1 MQNEFN
7 NQVFLCIFMFSIW
20 FLRKI
25 FLFLRMSPLIGE
37 ILAGIILGPHLLNVV
52 PYQDALK
59 FLGYFGMILLMIESG
74 IDFQFDEVKKN
85 WKKSI
90 LIALIGL
97 ILPFSLGLLFIYLFN
112 YSYTTLGFILAAF
125 SLAPTSI
132 GLSLKVLEENKKLDS
147 DYGQYII
154 SIAVLDDIISI
165 IFLSVVN
172 NLISDK
178 NNVGLI
184 ILFTIL
190 PILFTLIF
198 GLFGL
203 KYLPNLIDKLLEKIP
218 NNSTHFENHDQV
230 VMILFF
236 IVSFTYSI
244 IGHYIGSSLLGAFIA
259 GLSFSKTDNIHKI
272 WKHQVKRIA
281 KWLITFFFAA
291 TIAFSI
297 PISSMF
303 NWNCFW
309 QAFIILFVC
318 GIFSKIIGPFL
329 FIKSD
334 GKWKI
339 AWALVARGE
348 LSFIFVDLAY
358 RNSLFDENLYGTL
371 MWVFLFCCVISPLIF
386 NRLVKQRIKDK
397 NINNNKSIVNIEVAG
412 DYHHNMIE
420 DVMDSLEDMSCEIVS
435 SVMYKTGEQSKEFFK
450 VTSNAEILSEEDIK
464 KKIIKA
470 LGDKKENIHVQI
482 QDIENNQNNIII
494 KIRGTHHKS
503 ILKELCQKLELL
515 DIEPYDLHI
524 DHIENEDL
532 INILIKKKNNE
543 NYILWKNKIEFEL
556 ESIYK
561 SHKING
567 SIDVII

>member
-7 NQVFLCIFMFSIW
+7 NQVFLCFFMFSIW

-25 FLFLRMSPLIGE
+25 FLFFKMSPLIGE

-74 IDFQFDEVKKN
+74 IDFQYEEIKKN
-85 WKKSI
+85 WKRSV
-90 LIALIGL
+90 LIALMGL
-97 ILPFSLGLLFIYLFN
+97 ILPFTLGLLFIYLFN
-112 YSYTTLGFILAAF
+112 YSYTLFGFILAGF

-132 GLSLKVLEENKKLDS
+132 GLSLKVLEENKKLES
-147 DYGQYII
+147 DYGQSII

-172 NLISDK
+172 NLISD
-178 NNVGLI
+178 NSNIGLI

-190 PILFTLIF
+190 PILFTILF
-198 GLFGL
+198 SMFGL
-203 KYLPNLIDKLLEKIP
+203 KYLPNLIDRLLEKIP
-218 NNSTHFENHDQV
+218 NNSTHFENHDQIV
-230 VMILFF
+230 TILFF
-236 IVSFTYSI
+236 IVSFCYSV
-244 IGHYIGSSLLGAFIA
+244 IGHYIGSSLLGAFVA
-259 GLSFSKTDNIHKI
+259 GLSFSKIDNIHKI

-281 KWLITFFFAA
+281 KWLVTFFFAA

-297 PISSMF
+297 PLSSMF
-303 NWNCFW
+303 NWNSIW
-309 QAFIILFVC
+309 QALIILLVC
-318 GIFSKIIGPFL
+318 GIFSKILGPL
-329 FIKSD
+329 IFIKNEE
-334 GKWKI
+334 KWKI

-358 RNSLFDENLYGTL
+358 RNNLFDENLYGTL
-371 MWVFLFCCVISPLIF
+371 MWVFLLCCIISPLIF
-386 NRLVKQRIKDK
+386 NRLVKQRTKD
-397 NINNNKSIVNIEVAG
+397 NNNKSIVNIEVTG

-464 KKIIKA
+464 RRITKA

-494 KIRGTHHKS
+494 KIRGTHHKF

-543 NYILWKNKIEFEL
+543 NYILWKNKIEEEL

-567 SIDVII
+567 TIDVII